1 MPAPFHILIPA
12 RYAAT
17 RLPGKPLIDL
27 GGQPL
32 VARVVECARRSAA
45 ASVTV
50 ATDDARIAAAVAAI
64 DADVVM
70 TGDHPSGTDRIDE
83 AAELLGLAPDAVIVN
98 LQGDEPRMPAALI
111 EQVAARLAGDARA
124 AMATAAAPLDSPAQ
138 LADPAVVKV
147 VTDRAGYALYF
158 SRAAIP
164 WGGDS
169 AAGDG
174 DGDVGDGVGD
184 GDVGDGAGDGDVG
197 DGAGGI
203 NSRHPRASL
212 SGAGA
217 GAGDGDGDAG
227 DGVGDGDAGAGV
239 GAALTPRRH
248 IGLYAYRRAYLR
260 RFAQYGACQLERR
273 ERLEQ
278 LRALWHGDAIACAPA
293 VAAPPAGVDTAA
305 DVARVRALFATP
317 RGQNRL

>member
-1 MPAPFHILIPA
+1 MRCSRASARLPPPPIEPMPAPFHILIPA

-147 VTDRAGYALYF
+147 VTDRADTCHMAVDKIREELSEDDLAGVQ
-158 SRAAIP
+158 AAGCI
-164 WGGDS
+164 S
-169 AAGDG
+169 AAARARINAMLNSGTMYYPGQGDHISH
-174 DGDVGDGVGD
+174 DQ
-184 GDVGDGAGDGDVG
+184 
-197 DGAGGI
+197 
-203 NSRHPRASL
+203 RA
-212 SGAGA
+212 
-217 GAGDGDGDAG
+217 
-227 DGVGDGDAGAGV
+227 
-239 GAALTPRRH
+239 
-248 IGLYAYRRAYLR
+248 
-260 RFAQYGACQLERR
+260 C
-273 ERLEQ
+273 
-278 LRALWHGDAIACAPA
+278 
-293 VAAPPAGVDTAA
+293 
-305 DVARVRALFATP
+305 
-317 RGQNRL
+317 RGCG